1 MKKRL
6 DVLLV
11 ERGLADSRTQ
21 AQALVM
27 AGLVPGYDKPG
38 QQVDEDVQ
46 LELTGRPAY
55 VSRGGEK
62 LAHALDELGVDPAG
76 CDCLDVGASTGGFTD
91 VLLQRGAARV
101 IALDVGYGQLH
112 ERLRADARVTVLE
125 RTNARSLTELPFAP
139 RLVVCD
145 VSFISVRKVLP
156 PALRL
161 AEPGW
166 EAASS

>member
-38 QQVDEDVQ
+38 HQVDESA
-46 LELTGRPAY
+46 ELSIVRGPAY

-62 LAHALDELGVDPAG
+62 LAHALDALEVDPAG
-76 CDCLDVGASTGGFTD
+76 LDAIDVGASTGGFTD
-91 VLLQRGAARV
+91 VLLQRGAVAR
-101 IALDVGYGQLH
+101 DRGRR
-112 ERLRADARVTVLE
+112 RLRAARI
-125 RTNARSLTELPFAP
+125 RSSATI
-139 RLVVCD
+139 R
-145 VSFISVRKVLP
+145 
-156 PALRL
+156 
-161 AEPGW
+161 
-166 EAASS
+166 ASSCSSARTRVR